1 MLRAISGMPLNVGL
15 LRAASFGVPW
25 CAPDFFAVS
34 EESIMHYYRQRSSNR
49 TIANGYYFDAVP
61 TSNNKLV
68 GNRDHLSEGDIKQV
82 LDAYRCRLR
91 PEKLR
96 RL

>member
-1 MLRAISGMPLNVGL
+1 
-15 LRAASFGVPW
+15 
-25 CAPDFFAVS
+25 
-34 EESIMHYYRQRSSNR
+34 MHYYRQRSSNR

-91 PEKLR
+91 PEKL
-96 RL
+96 